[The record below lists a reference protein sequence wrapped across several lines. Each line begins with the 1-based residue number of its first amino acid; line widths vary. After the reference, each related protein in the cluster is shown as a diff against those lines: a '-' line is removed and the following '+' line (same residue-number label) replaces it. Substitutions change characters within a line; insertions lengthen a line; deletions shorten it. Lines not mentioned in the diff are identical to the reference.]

1 MVRPMW
7 EFLIGFLLPP
17 YLLGSGVFVPPYSQG
32 LFLWSLPGFV
42 SVARSELAGWVTP
55 PRLIR
60 VFWRSIEP
68 KSREAF
74 SRFRA
79 AHQKPTEAS

>member
-68 KSREAF
+68 NTLMAI
-74 SRFRA
+74 FRVSL

>member
-1 MVRPMW
+1 MQNSDCVVVSPRILW
-7 EFLIGFLLPP
+7 GFFLVLAWCL
-17 YLLGSGVFVPPYSQG
+17 SRS
-32 LFLWSLPGFV
+32 
-42 SVARSELAGWVTP
+42 ARSELAGWVTP

-68 KSREAF
+68 NTLMAI
-74 SRFRA
+74 FRVSL